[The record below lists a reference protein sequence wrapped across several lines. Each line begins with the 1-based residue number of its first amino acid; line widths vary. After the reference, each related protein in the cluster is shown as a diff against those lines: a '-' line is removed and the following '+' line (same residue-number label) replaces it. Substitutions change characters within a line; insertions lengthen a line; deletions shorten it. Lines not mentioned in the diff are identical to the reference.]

1 MPAAKTAKPV
11 KTETKATVVE
21 KKPNLIEV
29 IKSDIAARK
38 AKTSGKKPR
47 IERPGLWA
55 KIGFTLGVVSIAAWL
70 MPILGLT
77 TATAGIVFSVL
88 GLRAE
93 KGRWFA
99 VAGLT
104 LCIVFLNF
112 AMIYS
117 FYGILMSMF

>member
-1 MPAAKTAKPV
+1 MPAAKSEKTV
-11 KTETKATVVE
+11 KTVKSAPVVE
-21 KKPNLIEV
+21 KKPNLIDV

-38 AKTSGKKPR
+38 AKTSNKKAR
-47 IERPGLWA
+47 VERPGLWA
-55 KIGFTLGVVSIAAWL
+55 KIGFTLGIVSIGAWL

-77 TATAGIVFSVL
+77 TAIAGIVFNIL
-88 GLRAE
+88 GLRAV